1 MPRRIVCL
9 AVALACLLATA
20 PAFAATRQPTGTTTP
35 PVPAPPPLPAAW
47 VLVDADSGAVVDAGN
62 AHTSVPVASIFKV
75 LTALVAVQHLR
86 PGDPVPVSAHAAGM
100 PARNINLKQGQPWR
114 FDDLLHA
121 LLTVSANDAAG
132 AIAEKVGGDLAGFDR
147 LMAATA
153 KRLGLAD
160 HPVLLDP
167 AGLDDEFSYEGGN
180 RISARDMAIVTRAAL
195 TYPQIATAVAEPVYR
210 FDGGDGNPH
219 RLLNHNLMLT
229 SYPGA
234 IGVKTGYTRRAGHS
248 LIAAARRNGRTMIA
262 VVIRAADPY
271 RSAAGL
277 LDRGFATPVAA
288 EARLDHLPA
297 VVLARAVV
305 PVPSPA
311 TTPRRHTH
319 VAARPVSSSSTTS
332 ALVPIVVLVFGG
344 GPAIAILTLR
354 RRRQRARVLRWS
366 V

>member
-9 AVALACLLATA
+9 AVALACLLAA
-20 PAFAATRQPTGTTTP
+20 GPAFAAARRPTGTTTP
-35 PVPAPPPLPAAW
+35 PVLAPPPLPAAW

-100 PARNINLKQGQPWR
+100 PARNINLKQGQLWR

-121 LLTVSANDAAG
+121 LLIVSANDAAV

-153 KRLGLAD
+153 KHLGLAD

-195 TYPQIATAVAEPVYR
+195 GYPQIASAVAEPVYR

-234 IGVKTGYTRRAGHS
+234 IGVKTGTRSSRPPAGTGE
-248 LIAAARRNGRTMIA
+248 R
-262 VVIRAADPY
+262 
-271 RSAAGL
+271 
-277 LDRGFATPVAA
+277 
-288 EARLDHLPA
+288 
-297 VVLARAVV
+297 
-305 PVPSPA
+305 
-311 TTPRRHTH
+311 
-319 VAARPVSSSSTTS
+319 
-332 ALVPIVVLVFGG
+332 
-344 GPAIAILTLR
+344 
-354 RRRQRARVLRWS
+354 
-366 V
+366 